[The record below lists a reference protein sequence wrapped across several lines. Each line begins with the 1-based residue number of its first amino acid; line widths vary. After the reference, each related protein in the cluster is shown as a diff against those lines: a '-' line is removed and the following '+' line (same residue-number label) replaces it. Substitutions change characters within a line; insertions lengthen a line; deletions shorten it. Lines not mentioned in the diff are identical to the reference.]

1 MTSSPWRMTSLI
13 LAALVAAYV
22 PFLGG
27 GFLTDD
33 FVHLARLEGASSLRE
48 ILTVPDAFG
57 FFRPLTQASLAADA
71 ALFGHSAVGYRVV
84 NLGLHASVLGVA
96 FMVARMVLPS
106 EAAAAAAV
114 LAFALTPKAHP
125 IAVLWISARGE
136 LLMALLSLACV
147 ASWIK
152 WTRAGG
158 RRWLA
163 TSACC
168 YVLALLSKET
178 PILLPALLLLSP
190 GASRSFGTRL
200 RAVTLPSTLAVLVL
214 WWRADA
220 GALTPFSKDAHYYRD
235 VPLFRV
241 VRNARNYMARMVP
254 APLLLVMVA
263 GLAAFL
269 SPRRFD
275 GTVQRSWRAAVF
287 AAAWT
292 AVFLAPVLGIVARSE
307 LYIYLPTFG
316 CCLLAACVASPWL
329 DRLVSAR
336 QGVPIV
342 AAAVIAF
349 AGYQVSRSVALHD
362 DLVFSERLVSALS
375 HVSRP
380 DGAEGRLVLVPADAY
395 TNRYLQDAIGGYT
408 DFVAHFANIRAG
420 ALRLR
425 CTYANGRV
433 ILEPL

>member
-13 LAALVAAYV
+13 LAALVAAYA

-27 GFLTDD
+27 GFHTDD
-33 FVHLARLEGASSLRE
+33 FVHLARLERASSLRE

-57 FFRPLTQASLAADA
+57 FFRPLTQASLATDA

-96 FMVARMVLPS
+96 FVVARMVLPS

-168 YVLALLSKET
+168 Y
-178 PILLPALLLLSP
+178 
-190 GASRSFGTRL
+190 
-200 RAVTLPSTLAVLVL
+200 LAVLLL

-220 GALTPFSKDAHYYRD
+220 GALTPFSKDAHY
-235 VPLFRV
+235 RV
-241 VRNARNYMARMVP
+241 
-254 APLLLVMVA
+254 
-263 GLAAFL
+263 L
-269 SPRRFD
+269 SSV
-275 GTVQRSWRAAVF
+275 T
-287 AAAWT
+287 
-292 AVFLAPVLGIVARSE
+292 ARSRVPNE
-307 LYIYLPTFG
+307 REAPGLRSSNAGSRIGVSLLSNASTTSSLTSRIFQPEPFDFG
-316 CCLLAACVASPWL
+316 VHT
-329 DRLVSAR
+329 
-336 QGVPIV
+336 QM
-342 AAAVIAF
+342 AV
-349 AGYQVSRSVALHD
+349 
-362 DLVFSERLVSALS
+362 
-375 HVSRP
+375 
-380 DGAEGRLVLVPADAY
+380 
-395 TNRYLQDAIGGYT
+395 
-408 DFVAHFANIRAG
+408 
-420 ALRLR
+420 
-425 CTYANGRV
+425 
-433 ILEPL
+433 